1 MTFNVFGIQVEIT
14 FLFVAFISFVISL
27 KAPSNVIMT
36 IVSSMFHESGH
47 LLIMLLLDNKP
58 EKLRFELT
66 GINIIRK
73 QDIKISTKNEVLIS
87 LGGPLINLII
97 VIICC
102 AFLLYYNSD
111 KILTFA
117 CINLILMIFN
127 LLPIKKLDGAAV
139 LFYLLSGKYNFLV
152 CSKILKLTS
161 AVFIAIIFVW
171 GVYVFISS
179 KYNFSLIIIAIF
191 LFLSLFTDNE
201 Y

>member
-1 MTFNVFGIQVEIT
+1 MTFNIIGIQVEIT

-27 KAPSNVIMT
+27 QAPSNVIMT
-36 IVSSMFHESGH
+36 IVSSMLHESGH

-97 VIICC
+97 VILCC
-102 AFLLYYNSD
+102 AFLICYNND

-139 LFYLLSGKYNFLV
+139 LFYLLSEKYNFLA